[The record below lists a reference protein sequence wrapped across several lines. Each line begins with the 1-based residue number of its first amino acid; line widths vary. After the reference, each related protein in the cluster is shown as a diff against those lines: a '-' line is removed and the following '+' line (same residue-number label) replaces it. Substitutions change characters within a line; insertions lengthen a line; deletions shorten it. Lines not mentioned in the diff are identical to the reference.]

1 MLSVRYRI
9 TDIERI
15 ISQHATYPFY
25 NANAYLTI
33 SGRFYLKPEVALGAD
48 HSLPAL
54 TGLRGLAA
62 LWVLIYHAWVYVT
75 PQEILLDVLGSTIRV
90 HTFFSLG
97 WSAVQLLFVL
107 SGFLLTLPYARANAG
122 LAPRP
127 ALFRYLV
134 KRISRV
140 FPAYYL
146 QLLVLV
152 LIAWMVS
159 REWLVDLTN
168 LFQYLLMLFVPP
180 PIGMGSP
187 WSLNGV
193 WWTLPI
199 ELSFYLVL
207 PLLSP
212 LACRRHKVL
221 LLVVSMLSMACWR
234 WYVLGVLDPVSQL
247 PVWAYQLPGSMDTFG
262 LGMLG
267 AVIHVQYSEQRE
279 RFAQYQKWLTGLL
292 CLTPFIF
299 VFLGIWMA
307 DEYET
312 YWTVSSIFFLWTP
325 IFGSAVLIVILNCAQ
340 NQWLTNKLLAN
351 RIVFYLGTI
360 SYGVYLWHAPIGRWL
375 LDTPLIASMEG
386 YQFPRMV
393 LLMFCGSFLLASISW
408 YLVEARAI
416 ALARKK

>member
-1 MLSVRYRI
+1 
-9 TDIERI
+9 
-15 ISQHATYPFY
+15 
-25 NANAYLTI
+25 
-33 SGRFYLKPEVALGAD
+33 
-48 HSLPAL
+48 
-54 TGLRGLAA
+54 
-62 LWVLIYHAWVYVT
+62 
-75 PQEILLDVLGSTIRV
+75 
-90 HTFFSLG
+90 
-97 WSAVQLLFVL
+97 
-107 SGFLLTLPYARANAG
+107 
-122 LAPRP
+122 
-127 ALFRYLV
+127 
-134 KRISRV
+134 
-140 FPAYYL
+140 
-146 QLLVLV
+146 
-152 LIAWMVS
+152 
-159 REWLVDLTN
+159 
-168 LFQYLLMLFVPP
+168 
-180 PIGMGSP
+180 
-187 WSLNGV
+187 
-193 WWTLPI
+193 
-199 ELSFYLVL
+199 
-207 PLLSP
+207 
-212 LACRRHKVL
+212 
-221 LLVVSMLSMACWR
+221 
-234 WYVLGVLDPVSQL
+234 
-247 PVWAYQLPGSMDTFG
+247 MDTFG

-386 YQFPRMV
+386 YQFPRMA

-408 YLVEARAI
+408 YLVESRAI